1 MCATD
6 SWGAHESFM
15 HPIFVLK
22 NGCGTSSQ
30 ESSSSEQT
38 KVLNE
43 LHKESSVSKDVQH
56 QTLTER
62 ASLGEKHSRVS
73 R

>member
-6 SWGAHESFM
+6 SWGTHESFM

-22 NGCGTSSQ
+22 NGCDTSSQ